1 MSSISVLVCWPL
13 KPADCHVLS
22 KMSNGLD
29 VAVDHHIRGFPL
41 TAISIFAPFT
51 GLILSVVLLTF
62 FLIRFYVL
70 ELFLL
75 QKLHGKRYTNL
86 DEINRRGFVN
96 NHIAGATKIL
106 ILVVGA
112 YPFFNVAFGKAG
124 FHTPFAAGSR
134 VTMGDILIICAQI
147 LIGMFIFGL
156 IYRTKIS
163 PVSVVHHMGSILVG
177 QAAITISIRLD
188 KDASVEF
195 VLCTVWGTHSFSCAS
210 YHDTDMPKLFSL
222 GAFDII
228 SEFLPHLA
236 IMLYR
241 VFPENHSFLSRL
253 FQIAF
258 VSTLFGTISETVV
271 VMYLFGQLWDR
282 WTSPFKIVTPVL
294 HVAFSAAQLHGS
306 HIFYKMWRK
315 QERILRDSREIKLGS
330 GGESER
336 ALGWVGE
343 GSAR

>member
-1 MSSISVLVCWPL
+1 MA
-13 KPADCHVLS
+13 PAD
-22 KMSNGLD
+22 LD

-41 TAISIFAPFT
+41 TAISRFAPFT

-75 QKLHGKRYTNL
+75 QKLYGKKYTNL

-96 NHIAGATKIL
+96 HHIAGTTKIL

-124 FHTPFAAGSR
+124 FHTPFTAGSQ
-134 VTMGDILIICAQI
+134 VTMGDILIICAQM
-147 LIGMFIFGL
+147 LIGMFIFEL

-195 VLCTVWGTHSFSCAS
+195 VLCTVWG
-210 YHDTDMPKLFSL
+210 
-222 GAFDII
+222 AFDII

-236 IMLYR
+236 IILYR

-282 WTSPFKIVTPVL
+282 WTLPFKIVTPVL

-315 QERILRDSREIKLGS
+315 QERILRDSRESKPDG
-330 GGESER
+330 GGEPER

-343 GSAR
+343 GSG

>member
-1 MSSISVLVCWPL
+1 
-13 KPADCHVLS
+13 
-22 KMSNGLD
+22 
-29 VAVDHHIRGFPL
+29 L
-41 TAISIFAPFT
+41 TAISRFAPFT

-75 QKLHGKRYTNL
+75 QKLYGKKYTNL

-96 NHIAGATKIL
+96 HHIAGTTKIL

-124 FHTPFAAGSR
+124 FHTPFAAGSQ
-134 VTMGDILIICAQI
+134 VTMGDILIICAQM
-147 LIGMFIFGL
+147 LIGMFIFEL

-195 VLCTVWGTHSFSCAS
+195 VLCTVWG
-210 YHDTDMPKLFSL
+210 
-222 GAFDII
+222 AFDII

-236 IMLYR
+236 IILYR

-282 WTSPFKIVTPVL
+282 WTLPFKIVTPVL

-315 QERILRDSREIKLGS
+315 QERLLRDSRVSKPGG
-330 GGESER
+330 GGEPER
-336 ALGWVGE
+336 ALGWAGE
-343 GSAR
+343 GSV